1 MTQPFRRGKLTWL
14 AYLFLAIYGY
24 FLNILG
30 PITPFLKDELDL
42 TYTVS
47 SLHYTA
53 FAVGI
58 LLIGLVG
65 NLLIAR
71 IGRWPAL
78 WTGAAGLSLGA
89 IFLLLGR
96 SPVITIGAA
105 FVMGFVGS
113 LILVIVPSELAD
125 QHGDQRAVSIS
136 EANVMT
142 SFVSAAAPLLVGW
155 TAALPGGWRVALGI
169 AAAAPILMRLGF
181 GKGGE
186 TLKPAPEAAPIEA
199 AVPHKPLPALYWV
212 YWAALVLGVAVEFCM
227 VSWSADYLE
236 NGLDIAK
243 VYAAQ
248 SVSLFLIALIFG
260 RLAASRLVRRFAAR
274 RVVLASLLV
283 AGVGFVL
290 FWTASTALAGLVGL
304 FITGLGTASLYPLI
318 LSLAIGTAG
327 SDTVQAST
335 RATLASGTAIL
346 ALPLILGRLADQ
358 VGIRLAYG
366 VVGVLLVSAFVII
379 LAAGR
384 RVSAS
389 QPAQS

>member
-1 MTQPFRRGKLTWL
+1 MAEPFRRGKLTWL
-14 AYLFLAIYGY
+14 TYLFLAIYGY

-30 PITPFLKDELDL
+30 PVAPFMKAELNL
-42 TYTVS
+42 SYTVS

-65 NLLIAR
+65 HVLIRR

-78 WTGAAGLSLGA
+78 WTGSAGLGLGA
-89 IFLLLGR
+89 LVLIVGR
-96 SPVITIGAA
+96 APVITIGAA

-125 QHGDQRAVSIS
+125 QHGEYRAVAIS

-155 TAALPGGWRVALGI
+155 FAALLPGGWRAALAI
-169 AAAAPILMRLGF
+169 AAVAPVVMRLGF

-186 TLKPAPEAAPIEA
+186 PLKAAPQA
-199 AVPHKPLPALYWV
+199 ARSGTPAARQLLPALYWV
-212 YWAALVLGVAVEFCM
+212 YWAALVLAVAVEFCM
-227 VSWSADYLE
+227 VSWSADYVE
-236 NGLDIAK
+236 NGLGVEK

-248 SVSLFLIALIFG
+248 SVSLFLGALILG
-260 RLAASRLVRRFAAR
+260 RLAGSRLVQRFATR
-274 RVVLASLLV
+274 RVVLASILL
-283 AGVGFVL
+283 AGAGFAL
-290 FWTASTALAGLVGL
+290 YWSASGALAGLVGL
-304 FITGLGTASLYPLI
+304 FITGLGVASLYPLI
-318 LSLAIGTAG
+318 LSMAIGAANG
-327 SDTVQAST
+327 DTVQAST

-346 ALPLILGRLADQ
+346 ALPLTLGRLADL

-366 VVGVLLVSAFVII
+366 VVGALLVGAFVII

-384 RVSAS
+384 GTAK
-389 QPAQS
+389 